1 MGTAEKLRRKVDDF
15 VRRVRARPSESVGP
29 ELDSLQKAIW
39 EGDEAAVSA
48 YKSPIANVTWMQR
61 AVLMRDQLSTPQ
73 IPMEIP
79 YACRIVTC
87 HPVLSLYEAPNA
99 EAAIDY
105 IEAPISAVDVVMQLN
120 RLETFTARM
129 DKLVGQNSDAMVCS
143 LAAFD
148 DRIRSFEL
156 ELNADDNI
164 LAVQFKWA
172 TENLQDII
180 DFNWGSLRISL
191 NWAVDPKLKIGD
203 TQGRYG
209 KNP

>member
-1 MGTAEKLRRKVDDF
+1 MGTAERMKRKVDDF
-15 VRRVRARPSESVGP
+15 VRRVRASPSLSVGP
-29 ELDSLQKAIW
+29 ELDALQKAAW
-39 EGDEAAVSA
+39 EGDEASVAA

-61 AVLMRDQLSTPQ
+61 AVLMRNQLSTPQ
-73 IPMEIP
+73 VPMEIP

-87 HPVLSLYEAPNA
+87 HPVLSLYEAPNP
-99 EAAIDY
+99 ENNIDY

-172 TENLQDII
+172 TEDLGDILN
-180 DFNWGSLRISL
+180 FNWGSLRISL

-203 TQGRYG
+203 TQGRFG
-209 KNP
+209 KVP